1 MVRLS
6 SVFRLAAKASAGSE
20 SIFAKA
26 IVRAAAK
33 PRPPSQPQFTPQQS
47 VTTPQWNAGTTFHPV
62 QATNSVPFPGYGVYS
77 PAYLESLALLPDH
90 NQDEPYLF
98 PDLAPENFTLEGGED
113 PFQNVHTVE
122 PVDNVETD
130 ENAAAETAEEIV
142 DDVASGKS
150 IAQVAEEYGISPQDV
165 LDQLEAGGLELEG
178 TQSDDGSET
187 TIKVVDGE
195 TGDTVAEYNFT
206 EQQDGV
212 VVEEATGADG
222 ETTTT
227 VIDEDGNRTTLD
239 PRQETTREGV
249 DEIIEGVAD
258 GQSIDEIAREQG
270 LDTEQVVAQL
280 EAAGFEVESDVT
292 GQGPSLGNTTEITD
306 KESGEPLVHQET
318 KPDGTTVSRR
328 TDDDGNEVRHTVHPD
343 GSTTTVVT
351 EPDGRETETQVDA
364 DGKTTETV
372 TYEQNGVTVE
382 EVTGDD
388 GETTTT
394 IIDEDGERTTLDPGQ
409 ETTREGI
416 DGIAGALAD
425 GQSIDAI
432 AEERDLTREQI
443 EAQLQAAGYVI
454 QSETNALG
462 NGGEQYTTSIVDAE
476 DGEVIAS
483 YSSGPGVGNSS
494 LHVDADGN
502 ETRRTERPSGSTTT
516 TETKANGREIK
527 TTTNAEGET
536 TREVTDNGYTLT
548 TPPDG
553 DLTLHRHEDGQEITI
568 ERGTKE
574 QSMAE
579 ELLELDPD
587 GSDEDRVLQAVIE
600 EMLAERDDEGTLKDL
615 NELEADLEDQDQAV
629 EDALEEIL
637 GEDGDEDD
645 VIKPGE
651 EAGEDDPLG
660 KPPSDEAPSGGDWV
674 AMLYQGEWKWVDPAI
689 AEALQDRE
697 SARLALRLAEAE
709 ATRDLSQLAV
719 YGLDDDYEDAMD
731 AAIERINE
739 LWAPHGLRWVP
750 PDFEQLGLSLDDAE
764 ESLSSAN
771 TWIDY
776 LEKEQEYQGLQE
788 EADGLKGEVLE
799 AYRNDE
805 EYADYFNE
813 EGFEETTESD
823 SPGNSSGEQEH
834 TGELLHQSVVQID
847 GQLYLRNIYADRDS
861 PLDKPLT
868 LSPDSDLSGLSDEQR
883 RLNREWQ
890 ELKLG
895 EEPARLQEEA
905 LEAFRSANPEY
916 FRPEGYSEERSG
928 GPGGSYTW
936 ESGELTDSRVVERD
950 GQLVVINTYGE
961 GFEETTKELPLT
973 YAPGDDMPEDFSQA
987 QREANEAWQEFTE
1000 GKDIDEDLRT
1010 RILDQAREQHP
1021 DHFKPE
1027 GFTETTPQR
1036 IGDPLEEHSGER
1048 LSQEIVERDG
1058 QLFLVS
1064 TFENLDEPLET
1075 QLTFDPDSDTFRR
1088 TPTQERIDDDWARYK
1103 EYRYSSE
1110 DSLAGIMKGRNEAE
1124 RAINEWL
1131 AEQKSAAA
1139 EAADAP
1145 ISELEQRYQDE
1156 LEEHGEGTVTP
1167 GGEEAERIEIDGVER
1182 WVHPDVA
1189 EAYRN
1194 KEASHEVLQDGED
1207 ITERAEELYGE
1218 QHPGHVDPDGFTF
1231 KDPDAVGPG
1240 AQTKYISTGAIMEAD
1255 SGIIVGDD
1263 GQLYL
1268 RNVYEDED
1276 EPRNFPLTY
1285 APGTA
1290 PEGRSEEQLRLDREW
1305 ADWWEAH
1312 GEDGE
1317 EDPLA
1322 AAQQTYEEAQEAYG
1336 DQVERYGTGTTREL
1350 TEALPD
1356 GVDPVLVTI
1365 DEQVLDPGGLQIMD
1379 PMPVTT
1385 VGEQRSVHPDVAMAL
1400 RALEAARSQRE
1411 SSATAAEE
1419 MALAAVES
1427 DYRASRPSTWKLLND
1442 GASAEHEMSVQ
1453 AAWQMEE
1460 VYLEANG
1467 EHGSLTQ
1474 ARTELLDSQEALLTT
1489 EEGLVRAGF
1498 EASGEAME
1506 LAMASGVDSVDLA
1519 NGLQAGELS
1528 DVRAQV
1534 VNDREEL
1541 QESAQW
1547 NDHLR
1552 QDYSL
1557 DDRLDPEN
1565 GHIIEDYYK
1574 ENPEVARTAIE
1585 DRLEALPES
1594 IKLDDDDAR
1603 EVLDQA
1609 LGSDDEE
1616 LVDAVEDQ
1624 LREIGGDNVEVGII
1638 PILYRDSHGVR
1649 DTALF
1654 TVEDGD
1660 GKTWLVDE
1668 SGSKYRNFEDYRQNN
1683 YLSDKG
1689 HVFLP
1694 ESPSRLTDAS
1704 DDLTY
1709 GWYQA
1714 RELSFT
1720 EQWLDPVI
1728 GIGTGI
1734 ATVAAFIPPLA
1745 PIAAPIAF
1753 AGGAYFGARSVSN
1766 IHEMHEHGRPLA
1778 STEGMVQGAM
1788 LATSFLPMGASAF
1801 RVAGLTR
1808 AGTPTGVAVRTS
1820 TGAVNTWGKAWSQN
1834 PMYQEAAEQLTQRGV
1849 AFSTARGL
1857 DRAAMGVG
1865 IPLMGY
1871 SGVNLATKWQDMTGL
1886 ERSDALIGL
1895 GSGLFGAGMGYQASR
1910 AARPNQGAPESLAL
1924 GKLPARHGEPLPP
1937 PGLSRLYRLGDLEA
1951 LNQASVDGTL
1961 PAGYHIHFVQP
1972 GRLDS
1977 TNFVL
1982 REGTV
1987 LRGGRVDGDGHIQW
2001 PKSRRE
2007 QPLIYTL
2014 SNGDNGR
2021 QTVHI
2026 QESGNGRILR
2036 SRDFVDD
2043 AYILVTDKWVS
2054 QLRGMLKPTNQ
2065 DTLPFTLYNGTEGN
2079 WGSAR
2084 SYENAIRRLLL
2095 SAGTLGGAI
2104 SLGGPPEISM
2114 PLNALAYGVRGT
2126 LLGIQAVFPNATA
2139 VDTGLGRL
2147 LRGGVFLTFAI
2158 NVPGTVGN
2166 YTVNDGQYQLQLPDG
2181 GLGWANAGQ
2190 EWVYA
2195 LGNSGYMLKAFDEAS
2210 TGRSARSWVN
2220 DAALPLF
2227 VAGGAEGL
2235 ASSAWTSGWP
2245 PDAMTGYN
2253 ATTNA
2258 MLAGGATRLWIRDGV
2273 VGKKVGSWLSSHMP
2287 QLSGIAKFNK
2297 RDVATLIG
2305 FTGTLIPAAAMGMK
2319 DYFNDQ
2325 INTEDEDIDSE
2336 LSGYVPSDFSPP
2348 QTPPSGGKADN
2359 VPPRLADVPTTFQP
2373 LAEEIQL
2380 VVLDR
2385 QGTVV
2390 HTDPVGVSPVVT
2402 HYPHGTFLEQMGGRV
2417 TDGDG
2422 NEWVPVRLGSDGE
2435 PVGWTMAQGVTEH
2448 SSGAMGESGRFN
2460 PDYEGRYAAVTVEP
2474 HQTLGGIAVRK
2485 GHDIEQV
2492 VVLNLGHII
2501 DPGVIYP
2508 GDRVYLPERQSAI

>member
-1 MVRLS
+1 MRLS
-6 SVFRLAAKASAGSE
+6 SVMRLAARASTGSD

-26 IVRAAAK
+26 LVRAAAK
-33 PRPPSQPQFTPQQS
+33 PRPASQPQFTPQQTG
-47 VTTPQWNAGTTFHPV
+47 TTPQWNAGTTFQPV
-62 QATNSVPFPGYGVYS
+62 QATNSAPFPGYGVYS
-77 PAYLESLALLPDH
+77 PAYLESLALLPDL

-195 TGDTVAEYNFT
+195 TGETVTEYNFT

-212 VVEEATGADG
+212 IVEEATDADG
-222 ETTTT
+222 NTTTT
-227 VIDEDGNRTTLD
+227 VIDADGN
-239 PRQETTREGV
+239 
-249 DEIIEGVAD
+249 
-258 GQSIDEIAREQG
+258 
-270 LDTEQVVAQL
+270 
-280 EAAGFEVESDVT
+280 
-292 GQGPSLGNTTEITD
+292 
-306 KESGEPLVHQET
+306 
-318 KPDGTTVSRR
+318 
-328 TDDDGNEVRHTVHPD
+328 
-343 GSTTTVVT
+343 
-351 EPDGRETETQVDA
+351 
-364 DGKTTETV
+364 
-372 TYEQNGVTVE
+372 
-382 EVTGDD
+382 
-388 GETTTT
+388 
-394 IIDEDGERTTLDPGQ
+394 RTTLDPGQ
-409 ETTREGI
+409 ETTREGV
-416 DGIAGALAD
+416 DGIAEALAA
-425 GQSIDAI
+425 GQGIDAI
-432 AEERDLTREQI
+432 AEERNLTREQI
-443 EAQLQAAGYVI
+443 EAQLRAAGYVI

-502 ETRRTERPSGSTTT
+502 ETRRTELPSGSTT
-516 TETKANGREIK
+516 EIVTKANGREIK
-527 TTTNAEGET
+527 ETTNAEGET

-553 DLTLHRHEDGQEITI
+553 DLTLHRHKDDQEITI

-587 GSDEDRVLQAVIE
+587 GSDEDRVLQAVID
-600 EMLAERDDEGTLKDL
+600 EMLAERDDEGNLKDL

-637 GEDGDEDD
+637 GEDGDEGD

-651 EAGEDDPLG
+651 EAEEGDPLG
-660 KPPSDEAPSGGDWV
+660 KPPSDDAPSGGDWV
-674 AMLYQGEWKWVDPAI
+674 AMLYQGEWKWVDSAI
-689 AEALQDRE
+689 AEVLQDRE

-719 YGLDDDYEDAMD
+719 YGLDDEYEDAMD

-750 PDFEQLGLSLDDAE
+750 PDFEQLGLSLDDAQ
-764 ESLSSAN
+764 ESLNSAN

-776 LEKEQEYQGLQE
+776 LETEQEFQDLQE
-788 EADGLKGEVLE
+788 EADGLKEDVLE

-805 EYADYFNE
+805 DYADYFKE
-813 EGFEETTESD
+813 EGFEETTETA
-823 SPGNSSGEQEH
+823 SPRNPSGEQEH
-834 TGELLHQSVVQID
+834 TGELLHQSVVEID

-883 RLNREWQ
+883 RLNEEWQ

-895 EEPARLQEEA
+895 EEPMRLQEEA
-905 LEAFRSANPEY
+905 LEAARAANPEY
-916 FRPEGYSEERSG
+916 FRPEGYSETRPG
-928 GPGGSYTW
+928 GPGGDYEW

-950 GQLVVINTYGE
+950 GQLIVINTYGE

-973 YAPGDDMPEDFSQA
+973 SAPGEEIPDDFSQA

-1010 RILDQAREQHP
+1010 RILDQARQEHP

-1027 GFTETTPQR
+1027 GFTDTTPQR
-1036 IGDPLEEHSGER
+1036 LGDPIEEHSGAR
-1048 LSQEIVERDG
+1048 QSQEIVERDG

-1075 QLTFDPDSDTFRR
+1075 QLTFDPESDTLRR
-1088 TPTQERIDDDWARYK
+1088 TPTEQLIDDDWARYK

-1110 DSLAGIMKGRNEAE
+1110 DSLAGMMEDRHEAE
-1124 RAINEWL
+1124 SAVNEWL
-1131 AEQKSAAA
+1131 AEQQR

-1167 GGEEAERIEIDGVER
+1167 GGEEAERIEIDGVMR

-1207 ITERAEELYGE
+1207 ITERAEDLYGE
-1218 QHPGHVDPDGFTF
+1218 QHPDHVDPDGFTF
-1231 KDPDAVGPG
+1231 KDPDAVGPS
-1240 AQTKYISTGAIMEAD
+1240 AQYISTGAIMGAD
-1255 SGIIVGDD
+1255 SGIIVGDN

-1322 AAQQTYEEAQEAYG
+1322 AAQQAYEEAQEAYG

-1624 LREIGGDNVEVGII
+1624 LREIGGDNAEVGII
-1638 PILYRDSHGVR
+1638 PILYRDSHGIR

-1668 SGSKYRNFEDYRQNN
+1668 SGSKYRNFDDFRQHN

-1694 ESPSRLTDAS
+1694 ESPNRLTDAS
-1704 DDLTY
+1704 GALTY
-1709 GWYQA
+1709 EWHQA
-1714 RELSFT
+1714 RELSVA
-1720 EQWLDPVI
+1720 EQWLDPII

-1734 ATVAAFIPPLA
+1734 ATLASFIPPLA
-1745 PIAAPIAF
+1745 PIAVPIAF

-1766 IHEMHEHGRPLA
+1766 IHEMHEYGRPLA
-1778 STEGMVQGAM
+1778 STEGVMQGAM
-1788 LATSFLPMGASAF
+1788 LITSFLPMGASAF

-1808 AGTPTGVAVRTS
+1808 AGTPAGVAVRTS
-1820 TGAVNTWGKAWSQN
+1820 TGAVNTWGKGWSQN
-1834 PMYQEAAEQLTQRGV
+1834 PMYQEAAEQLTRRGV

-1857 DRAAMGVG
+1857 DRAAMGIG

-1871 SGVNLATKWQDMTGL
+1871 SGANLATNWNDMTRL
-1886 ERSDALIGL
+1886 EKTAALTEL
-1895 GSGLFGAGMGYQASR
+1895 ASGLFGVGMGYQASR
-1910 AARPNQGAPESLAL
+1910 AARPNQGAPETLTQ
-1924 GKLPARHGEPLPP
+1924 GKLPARHGDPTPPL
-1937 PGLSRLYRLGDLEA
+1937 GLPRLYRLGDLDA
-1951 LNQASVDGTL
+1951 LNQASVDGAL
-1961 PAGYHIHFVQP
+1961 PAGHHVHFVQP

-1987 LRGGRVDGDGHIQW
+1987 LRGGRVDSDGHIRW
-2001 PKSRRE
+2001 STSRRE
-2007 QPLIYTL
+2007 QPTIYTL
-2014 SNGDNGR
+2014 SDGGNGH

-2026 QESGNGRILR
+2026 QDSGSGRVLR
-2036 SRDFVDD
+2036 NRDFDNE
-2043 AYILVTDKWVS
+2043 AYVLVTDKSAS
-2054 QLRGMLKPTNQ
+2054 QLRGVLNPNNQ
-2065 DTLPFTLYNGTEGN
+2065 DTQPFALYNGREGN

-2084 SYENAIRRLLL
+2084 SYQKAIRFLLL

-2114 PLNALAYGVRGT
+2114 PLNALAYGVRGA
-2126 LLGIQAVFPNATA
+2126 LLGLQAVFPSATA
-2139 VDTGLGRL
+2139 VDTGWGRL

-2166 YTVNDGQYQLQLPDG
+2166 YTVNDSGHFQLQPPG
-2181 GLGWANAGQ
+2181 GGVGWADAGQ
-2190 EWVYA
+2190 AWAYA
-2195 LGNSGYMLKAFDEAS
+2195 LGNSAYMAKTFQEAS
-2210 TGRSARSWVN
+2210 TGKPAMSAV
-2220 DAALPLF
+2220 DDIALPFF

-2253 ATTNA
+2253 ATTNT
-2258 MLAGGATRLWIRDGV
+2258 MLVGGATRLWIRDSA

-2287 QLSGIAKFNK
+2287 HLSGIAKFNK

-2319 DYFNDQ
+2319 DHLDEQ
-2325 INTEDEDIDSE
+2325 VNTEAEEIDPE
-2336 LSGYVPSDFSPP
+2336 LFGYVPSNFSPP
-2348 QTPPSGGKADN
+2348 ETPPAGEKADN
-2359 VPPRLADVPTTFQP
+2359 VPLRLADEPTTFEP
-2373 LAEEIQL
+2373 LTEAIQL
-2380 VVLDR
+2380 VVIDR
-2385 QGTVV
+2385 QGLPL
-2390 HTDPVGVSPVVT
+2390 HADPVNASTTVAFF
-2402 HYPHGTFLEQMGGRV
+2402 PHGTFLKQGGSHV
-2417 TDGDG
+2417 TDADG
-2422 NEWVPVRLGSDGE
+2422 NEWIPVLLGTDEAS
-2435 PVGWTMAQGVTEH
+2435 VGWAIARQVAEH
-2448 SSGAMGESGRFN
+2448 PNGAMGESGRIN
-2460 PDYEGRYAAVTVEP
+2460 PAHEERFVAVTVEMN
-2474 HQTLGGIAVRK
+2474 QTMGGIALQR
-2485 GHDIEQV
+2485 GYDIEQV
-2492 VVLNLGHII
+2492 VVLNLEHII

-2508 GDRVYLPERQSAI
+2508 GDRVYLPERQSEI

>member
-1 MVRLS
+1 MS
-6 SVFRLAAKASAGSE
+6 PKLALAGNAAF
-20 SIFAKA
+20 FAKA
-26 IVRAAAK
+26 VARAAAK
-33 PRPPSQPQFTPQQS
+33 PPPPPPNPPQYSSPQ
-47 VTTPQWNAGTTFHPV
+47 VTTPVQWNGGNTTFHPV
-62 QATNSVPFPGYGVYS
+62 QATNSTPFPGYGVYS
-77 PAYLESLALLPDH
+77 PAYLESLALLPDL
-90 NQDEPYLF
+90 NQDDPYLL
-98 PDLAPENFTLEGGED
+98 PDLMPENYAPEGGED

-122 PVDNVETD
+122 PVDNIETD
-130 ENAAAETAEEIV
+130 EDAAAEAAEEIV
-142 DDVASGKS
+142 DDVAEGKS

-165 LDQLEAGGLELEG
+165 LDQLEVGGLEVEA

-195 TGDTVAEYNFT
+195 TGETVTEYNFT
-206 EQQDGV
+206 EQEDGV

-222 ETTTT
+222 NTTTT

-239 PRQETTREGV
+239 PGQETTREGIDDIV
-249 DEIIEGVAD
+249 EGIAD
-258 GQSIDEIAREQG
+258 GQSLDEIAEEQG
-270 LDTEQVVAQL
+270 LTRAQLIAQL
-280 EAAGFEVESDVT
+280 EAAGFDVESDVT
-292 GQGPSLGNTTEITD
+292 GQGPAIGNTTEITD

-318 KPDGTTVSRR
+318 GPDGTTVSRR

-364 DGKTTETV
+364 DGETTETV

-382 EVTGDD
+382 EVTVDD
-388 GETTTT
+388 GATTTT

-409 ETTREGI
+409 ETTREGV
-416 DGIAGALAD
+416 DGIAEALAA
-425 GQSIDAI
+425 GQGIDAI
-432 AEERDLTREQI
+432 AEERNLTREQI
-443 EAQLQAAGYVI
+443 EAQLRAAGYVI

-502 ETRRTERPSGSTTT
+502 ETRRTELPSGSTT
-516 TETKANGREIK
+516 EIVTKANGREIK
-527 TTTNAEGET
+527 ETTNAEGET

-553 DLTLHRHEDGQEITI
+553 DLTLHRHKDDQEITI

-587 GSDEDRVLQAVIE
+587 GSDEDRVLQAVID
-600 EMLAERDDEGTLKDL
+600 EMLAERDDEGNLKDL

-637 GEDGDEDD
+637 GEDGDEGD

-651 EAGEDDPLG
+651 EAEEGDPLG

-674 AMLYQGEWKWVDPAI
+674 AMLYQGEWKWVDSAI
-689 AEALQDRE
+689 AEVLQDRE

-719 YGLDDDYEDAMD
+719 YGLDDEYEDAMD

-750 PDFEQLGLSLDDAE
+750 PDFEQLGLSLDDAQ
-764 ESLSSAN
+764 ESLNSAN

-776 LEKEQEYQGLQE
+776 LETEKEFQDLQE
-788 EADGLKGEVLE
+788 EADGLKEDVLE

-805 EYADYFNE
+805 DYADYFKE
-813 EGFEETTESD
+813 EGFEETTAS
-823 SPGNSSGEQEH
+823 STPRNSSGEQEH
-834 TGELLHQSVVQID
+834 TGELLHQSVVEID

-868 LSPDSDLSGLSDEQR
+868 LSPDSDDLSGLSDEQR
-883 RLNREWQ
+883 RLNEEWQ

-916 FRPEGYSEERSG
+916 FRPEGYSETR
-928 GPGGSYTW
+928 PGGQGGDYEW

-950 GQLVVINTYGE
+950 GQLIVINTYGE

-973 YAPGDDMPEDFSQA
+973 YAPGEEIPDDFSQA

-1000 GKDIDEDLRT
+1000 GKDIDEDLRE
-1010 RILDQAREQHP
+1010 RILDQARQEHP

-1027 GFTETTPQR
+1027 GFTDTTPQR
-1036 IGDPLEEHSGER
+1036 LGDPIEEHSGAR
-1048 LSQEIVERDG
+1048 QSQEIVERDG

-1075 QLTFDPDSDTFRR
+1075 QLTFDPESDTLRR
-1088 TPTQERIDDDWARYK
+1088 TPTEQLIDDDWARYK

-1110 DSLAGIMKGRNEAE
+1110 DSLAGIMEDRHEAE
-1124 RAINEWL
+1124 SAVNEWL
-1131 AEQKSAAA
+1131 AEQQR
-1139 EAADAP
+1139 EAADTP

-1167 GGEEAERIEIDGVER
+1167 GGEEAERIEIDGVMR

-1207 ITERAEELYGE
+1207 ITERAEDLYGE
-1218 QHPGHVDPDGFTF
+1218 QHPDHVDPDGFTF
-1231 KDPDAVGPG
+1231 KDPDAVGPS
-1240 AQTKYISTGAIMEAD
+1240 AQYISTGAIMGAD
-1255 SGIIVGDD
+1255 SGIIVGDN

-1305 ADWWEAH
+1305 ADWWQAH

-1322 AAQQTYEEAQEAYG
+1322 AAQQAYEEAQEAYG

-1624 LREIGGDNVEVGII
+1624 LREIGGDNAEVGII

-1668 SGSKYRNFEDYRQNN
+1668 SGSKYRNFDDFRQHN

-1694 ESPSRLTDAS
+1694 ESPNRLTDAS
-1704 DDLTY
+1704 GDLTY
-1709 GWYQA
+1709 EWHQA
-1714 RELSFT
+1714 RELSVA
-1720 EQWLDPVI
+1720 EQWLDPII

-1734 ATVAAFIPPLA
+1734 ATLASFIPPLA
-1745 PIAAPIAF
+1745 PIAVPIAF

-1766 IHEMHEHGRPLA
+1766 IHEMHEYGRPLA
-1778 STEGMVQGAM
+1778 STEGVMQGAM
-1788 LATSFLPMGASAF
+1788 LITSFLPMGASAF

-1808 AGTPTGVAVRTS
+1808 AGTPAGVAVRTS
-1820 TGAVNTWGKAWSQN
+1820 TGAVNTWGKGWSQN
-1834 PMYQEAAEQLTQRGV
+1834 PMYQEAAEQLTRRGV

-1857 DRAAMGVG
+1857 DRAAMGIG

-1871 SGVNLATKWQDMTGL
+1871 SGANLATNWNDMTRL
-1886 ERSDALIGL
+1886 EKTAALTEL
-1895 GSGLFGAGMGYQASR
+1895 ASGLFGVGMGYQASR
-1910 AARPNQGAPESLAL
+1910 AARPNQGAPETLTQ
-1924 GKLPARHGEPLPP
+1924 GKLPARHGDPTPPL
-1937 PGLSRLYRLGDLEA
+1937 GLPRLYRLGDLDA
-1951 LNQASVDGTL
+1951 LNQASVDGAL
-1961 PAGYHIHFVQP
+1961 PAGHHVHFVQP

-1987 LRGGRVDGDGHIQW
+1987 LRGGRVDGDGHIRW
-2001 PKSRRE
+2001 STSRRE
-2007 QPLIYTL
+2007 QPTIYTL
-2014 SNGDNGR
+2014 SDGGNGH

-2026 QESGNGRILR
+2026 QDSGSGRVLR
-2036 SRDFVDD
+2036 NRDFDNE
-2043 AYILVTDKWVS
+2043 AYVLVTDKSAS
-2054 QLRGMLKPTNQ
+2054 QLRGVLNPNNQ
-2065 DTLPFTLYNGTEGN
+2065 DTQPFALYNGREGN

-2084 SYENAIRRLLL
+2084 SYQKAIRFLLL

-2114 PLNALAYGVRGT
+2114 PLNALAYGVRGA
-2126 LLGIQAVFPNATA
+2126 LLGLQAVFPNATA
-2139 VDTGLGRL
+2139 VDTGWGRL

-2166 YTVNDGQYQLQLPDG
+2166 YTVNDSGHFQLQPPG
-2181 GLGWANAGQ
+2181 GGVGWADAGQ
-2190 EWVYA
+2190 AWAYA
-2195 LGNSGYMLKAFDEAS
+2195 FGNSAYMAKTFQEAS
-2210 TGRSARSWVN
+2210 TGKPAMSAV
-2220 DAALPLF
+2220 DDIALPFF

-2253 ATTNA
+2253 ATTNT
-2258 MLAGGATRLWIRDGV
+2258 MLVGGATRLWIRDSA

-2287 QLSGIAKFNK
+2287 HLSGIAKFNK

-2305 FTGTLIPAAAMGMK
+2305 FTGTLIPAAALGMK
-2319 DYFNDQ
+2319 DHFEEQ
-2325 INTEDEDIDSE
+2325 VNTEVEDIDPE
-2336 LSGYVPSDFSPP
+2336 LFGYVPSDFSPP
-2348 QTPPSGGKADN
+2348 ETPSSGEKADN
-2359 VPPRLADVPTTFQP
+2359 VPSGLADEPATYRP
-2373 LAEEIQL
+2373 SAEEIQL

-2385 QGTVV
+2385 QGTAL

-2402 HYPHGTFLEQMGGRV
+2402 HYPHGTFLEQTGGRV

-2422 NEWVPVRLGSDGE
+2422 NEWVPVRLGSDGG

-2448 SSGAMGESGRFN
+2448 PSGAMGESGRFN
-2460 PDYEGRYAAVTVEP
+2460 PEYEGRYAAVTVEP
-2474 HQTLGGIAVRK
+2474 HQTLGAIAVRK
-2485 GHDIEQV
+2485 GHDVEQV
-2492 VVLNLGHII
+2492 VMLNLDHII
-2501 DPGVIYP
+2501 DPSILFP
-2508 GDRVYLPERQSAI
+2508 GDRVYLPVS

>member
-1 MVRLS
+1 MRLNS
-6 SVFRLAAKASAGSE
+6 IMRLAARVSSGSD
-20 SIFAKA
+20 STFSKTLIRATAKA
-26 IVRAAAK
+26 RLS
-33 PRPPSQPQFTPQQS
+33 SQPQFTPQQPVS
-47 VTTPQWNAGTTFHPV
+47 TPQWSGGTSYHPV
-62 QATNSVPFPGYGVYS
+62 RTAQTSMAGYGVYL
-77 PAYLESLALLPDH
+77 PAYLPPLEVASESPLHVPL
-90 NQDEPYLF
+90 E
-98 PDLAPENFTLEGGED
+98 PENFDTPNVEPLIFD
-113 PFQNVHTVE
+113 PSTQDVIFQ
-122 PVDNVETD
+122 PVDNV
-130 ENAAAETAEEIV
+130 
-142 DDVASGKS
+142 
-150 IAQVAEEYGISPQDV
+150 VAEDEPVVDEDAIEQAQSLADEIAEGRGLGLFGDDELNREEVIDR
-165 LDQLEAGGLELEG
+165 LEAGGYEVESSEWGLNN
-178 TQSDDGSET
+178 DDITRT
-187 TIKVVDGE
+187 TITDPDTGETISEYYDHGDDTYWIEVASDEGKIHSSIDYDIHGREVVSQRQTSEGMTIREVVDEAGNRF
-195 TGDTVAEYNFT
+195 Y
-206 EQQDGV
+206 V
-212 VVEEATGADG
+212 V
-222 ETTTT
+222 
-227 VIDEDGNRTTLD
+227 IYEDGTAIELD
-239 PRQETTREGV
+239 KSQTPSREGV
-249 DEIIEGVAD
+249 DDISRRVSEGERVEDIAEELGVTEEQIHAQLNAAGFMYEEDDRETGSVRFERTVRIVSIQTGEEIARYRLGAD
-258 GQSIDEIAREQG
+258 DDDEIANSSYFENSDGSKFTRTEYFDG
-270 LDTEQVVAQL
+270 VEHEIAEDT
-280 EAAGFEVESDVT
+280 T
-292 GQGPSLGNTTEITD
+292 GRKTEI
-306 KESGEPLVHQET
+306 
-318 KPDGTTVSRR
+318 RR
-328 TDDDGNEVRHTVHPD
+328 N
-343 GSTTTVVT
+343 
-351 EPDGRETETQVDA
+351 
-364 DGKTTETV
+364 
-372 TYEQNGVTVE
+372 
-382 EVTGDD
+382 DD
-388 GETTTT
+388 GETTT
-394 IIDEDGERTTLDPGQ
+394 
-409 ETTREGI
+409 
-416 DGIAGALAD
+416 
-425 GQSIDAI
+425 
-432 AEERDLTREQI
+432 
-443 EAQLQAAGYVI
+443 
-454 QSETNALG
+454 
-462 NGGEQYTTSIVDAE
+462 
-476 DGEVIAS
+476 
-483 YSSGPGVGNSS
+483 
-494 LHVDADGN
+494 H
-502 ETRRTERPSGSTTT
+502 
-516 TETKANGREIK
+516 
-527 TTTNAEGET
+527 
-536 TREVTDNGYTLT
+536 VTDNGYTLT

-553 DLTLHRHEDGQEITI
+553 DLTLHRHKDDQEITI

-587 GSDEDRVLQAVIE
+587 GSDEDRVLQAVID
-600 EMLAERDDEGTLKDL
+600 EMLAERDDEGNLKDL
-615 NELEADLEDQDQAV
+615 NDLEADLEDQDQAV

-637 GEDGDEDD
+637 GEDGDEGD

-651 EAGEDDPLG
+651 EAEEGDPLG

-674 AMLYQGEWKWVDPAI
+674 AMLYQGEWKWVDSAI
-689 AEALQDRE
+689 AEVLQDRE

-719 YGLDDDYEDAMD
+719 YGLDDEYEDAMD

-776 LEKEQEYQGLQE
+776 LETEKEFQDLQE
-788 EADGLKGEVLE
+788 EADGLKGEILE

-805 EYADYFNE
+805 EYADYFKE
-813 EGFEETTESD
+813 EGFEETTAS
-823 SPGNSSGEQEH
+823 STPRNSSGEQEH
-834 TGELLHQSVVQID
+834 TGELLHQSVVEID

-868 LSPDSDLSGLSDEQR
+868 LSPDSDDLSGLSDEQR
-883 RLNREWQ
+883 RLNEEWQ

-916 FRPEGYSEERSG
+916 FRPEGYSETRPG
-928 GPGGSYTW
+928 GPGGDYEW

-950 GQLVVINTYGE
+950 GQLIVINTYGE

-973 YAPGDDMPEDFSQA
+973 YAPGEEIPDDFSQA

-1000 GKDIDEDLRT
+1000 GKDIDEDLRE
-1010 RILDQAREQHP
+1010 RILDQARQEHP

-1027 GFTETTPQR
+1027 GFTDTTPQR
-1036 IGDPLEEHSGER
+1036 LGDPIEEHSGAR
-1048 LSQEIVERDG
+1048 QSQEIVERDG

-1064 TFENLDEPLET
+1064 TYENLDEPLEE
-1075 QLTFDPDSDTFRR
+1075 QLTFDPESDTSRR
-1088 TPTQERIDDDWARYK
+1088 TQTQQQIDDDWASYK

-1110 DSLAGIMKGRNEAE
+1110 DSLAGIMKGRHEAE
-1124 RAINEWL
+1124 SAINEWL
-1131 AEQKSAAA
+1131 AEQYSEAA

-1167 GGEEAERIEIDGVER
+1167 GGEEAERIEIDGVMR

-1207 ITERAEELYGE
+1207 ITERAEDLYGE
-1218 QHPGHVDPDGFTF
+1218 QHPDHVDPDGFTF
-1231 KDPDAVGPG
+1231 KDPDAVGPS
-1240 AQTKYISTGAIMEAD
+1240 AQYISTGAIMGAD
-1255 SGIIVGDD
+1255 SGIIVGDN

-1322 AAQQTYEEAQEAYG
+1322 AAQQAYEEAQEAYG

-1547 NDHLR
+1547 NNHLR

-1624 LREIGGDNVEVGII
+1624 LREIGGDNAEVGII

-1694 ESPSRLTDAS
+1694 ESPNRLTDAS
-1704 DDLTY
+1704 GDLTY
-1709 GWYQA
+1709 EWHQA
-1714 RELSFT
+1714 REKSFT
-1720 EQWLDPVI
+1720 EEWLDPII

-1734 ATVAAFIPPLA
+1734 ATVASFIPPLA

-1778 STEGMVQGAM
+1778 STEGAMQGAM
-1788 LATSFLPMGASAF
+1788 LATSFFPMGASAF

-1808 AGTPTGVAVRTS
+1808 AGTSAGVAVRTS

-1834 PMYQEAAEQLTQRGV
+1834 PMYQEAAYQLTQRSF
-1849 AFSTARGL
+1849 AFNAARGL
-1857 DRAAMGVG
+1857 DRAAMVVGV
-1865 IPLMGY
+1865 PLMGY
-1871 SGVNLATKWQDMTGL
+1871 SGVNLATNWQDMTGL
-1886 ERSDALIGL
+1886 ERSEALIGL
-1895 GSGLFGAGMGYQASR
+1895 GSGLFGAGMGYQALR
-1910 AARPNQGAPESLAL
+1910 ATRPNQGAPETLTQ

-1937 PGLSRLYRLGDLEA
+1937 PGMSRLYRLGDLEA
-1951 LNQASVDGTL
+1951 LNQASLNGSL
-1961 PAGYHIHFVQP
+1961 PAGHHVHFVQP
-1972 GRLDS
+1972 GRLDI

-1987 LRGGRVDGDGHIQW
+1987 LRGGRVDGDGHIRW

-2014 SNGDNGR
+2014 SDGGNGR

-2026 QESGNGRILR
+2026 KDSGSGRVLR
-2036 SRDFVDD
+2036 NRDFDGE
-2043 AYILVTDKWVS
+2043 AYVIVTDKWAS
-2054 QLRGMLKPTNQ
+2054 QLRGTLKPTNP
-2065 DTLPFTLYNGTEGN
+2065 DTLPFTLYNGAEGN
-2079 WGSAR
+2079 WSSAK
-2084 SYENAIRRLLL
+2084 SYESAIRKLLL
-2095 SAGTLGGAI
+2095 GVAAVGGATV
-2104 SLGGPPEISM
+2104 LVGPPEISV
-2114 PLNALAYGVRGT
+2114 PLNALAAGVRGAS
-2126 LLGIQAVFPNATA
+2126 LALRSIAPKATA
-2139 VDTGLGRL
+2139 VDTGLGRT
-2147 LRGGVFLTFAI
+2147 LRGIEFVTFVTSNA
-2158 NVPGTVGN
+2158 GTLGKYGATEDGQIVLSTEGGEVLNQIKDGTLKEGTLAGLDAGRDGAFFVGN
-2166 YTVNDGQYQLQLPDG
+2166 F
-2181 GLGWANAGQ
+2181 A
-2190 EWVYA
+2190 YA
-2195 LGNSGYMLKAFDEAS
+2195 IKTLREAS
-2210 TGRSARSWVN
+2210 TGKEAVPWADDV
-2220 DAALPLF
+2220 ALPLF
-2227 VAGGAEGL
+2227 VAGGAEGVGSSL
-2235 ASSAWTSGWP
+2235 ATDSSP
-2245 PDAMTGYN
+2245 LR
-2253 ATTNA
+2253 TTYELVTNS
-2258 MLAGGATRLWIRDGV
+2258 MLAVASIRLWLRDSSL
-2273 VGKKVGSWLSSHMP
+2273 GKKLGTRWGPAVS
-2287 QLSGIAKFNK
+2287 AKFRPLGDFMTMKLQK
-2297 RDVATLIG
+2297 RDIATIVG
-2305 FTGTLIPAAAMGMK
+2305 FGGTLIPAAALGMK
-2319 DYFNDQ
+2319 EHYYEQ
-2325 INTEDEDIDSE
+2325 SNTEVEDIDPE
-2336 LSGYVPSDFSPP
+2336 LPGYVPSDFSPP
-2348 QTPPSGGKADN
+2348 ETPPSGENADN
-2359 VPPRLADVPTTFQP
+2359 VPPRLADEPTTFQP
-2373 LAEEIQL
+2373 MTEAVQL

-2385 QGTVV
+2385 QGTAL
-2390 HTDPVGVSPVVT
+2390 HTDPAGVSPVVT
-2402 HYPHGTFLEQMGGRV
+2402 YYPHGTFLEQTGSRV

-2435 PVGWTMAQGVTEH
+2435 PIGWAMAQGVTEH

-2492 VVLNLGHII
+2492 VVLNLEHII

-2508 GDRVYLPERQSAI
+2508 GDRIYLPERQSKI